1 MMFTCQRFI
10 LIISCYDIYTD
21 LIIDIVPSSGQ
32 LNTTEGDNLTIT
44 VEVLGI
50 PISTTWTFGHNGL
63 RVANSEKYLIQE
75 DFPVVSLTILDV
87 REDDAGTYFLTVSG
101 NSESVTG
108 QYDVEVQGQLCRD
121 VPCLLMT

>member
-1 MMFTCQRFI
+1 M
-10 LIISCYDIYTD
+10 IISCYDIYTD
-21 LIIDIVPSSGQ
+21 LIIDIVPSTGQ
-32 LNTTEGDNLTIT
+32 LNTTEGDNLTII
-44 VEVLGI
+44 VEVFGI

-101 NSESVTG
+101 NSESVIG
-108 QYDVEVQGQLCRD
+108 QYDVEVQGQLC
-121 VPCLLMT
+121 